1 MLRSLVGSEMC
12 IRDRYLTMPTFD
24 ISSEYNQQEVVN
36 AVDQAHREI
45 SNRYDFRDTGT
56 FISYSE
62 NTITLKSS
70 TSERMAA
77 AEQVLK
83 EKFAKRNVS
92 VKFLGEFKDETTPSE
107 VKRFFNLKSGI
118 DQDSSKKIIALIR
131 ENNKKIQCSYQNQQ
145 IRVTGKKRDDLQ
157 EVIQLVKESK
167 IEIPLNYGNFRD

>member
-1 MLRSLVGSEMC
+1 
-12 IRDRYLTMPTFD
+12 MPTFD

-70 TSERMAA
+70 TSERMSA

-157 EVIQLVKESK
+157 EVIQLVKDSK

>member
-1 MLRSLVGSEMC
+1 
-12 IRDRYLTMPTFD
+12 MPTFD

-36 AVDQAHREI
+36 AVDQTHREI
-45 SNRYDFRDTGT
+45 SNRYDFRDTAT
-56 FISYSE
+56 FISFSE

-83 EKFAKRNVS
+83 EKFVKRNVS

-118 DQDSSKKIIALIR
+118 DQDSSKKIIAIIR

-167 IEIPLNYGNFRD
+167 IEIPLNFGNFRD

>member
-1 MLRSLVGSEMC
+1 
-12 IRDRYLTMPTFD
+12 MPTFD

-62 NTITLKSS
+62 NTIILKSS

-131 ENNKKIQCSYQNQQ
+131 ENNKKKQCSYQNQQ

>member
-1 MLRSLVGSEMC
+1 
-12 IRDRYLTMPTFD
+12 MPTFD

-145 IRVTGKKRDDLQ
+145 IRVTGKKRDDFLD
-157 EVIQLVKESK
+157 VIQLVKESK

>member
-1 MLRSLVGSEMC
+1 
-12 IRDRYLTMPTFD
+12 MPTFD

-45 SNRYDFRDTGT
+45 SNRYDFRNTGT

-92 VKFLGEFKDETTPSE
+92 IKFLGEFKDETTPSE

-118 DQDSSKKIIALIR
+118 DQDSSKKIIALIK
-131 ENNKKIQCSYQNQQ
+131 EHNKKIQCSFQNEQ
-145 IRVTGKKRDDLQ
+145 IRVSGKKRDDLQ
-157 EVIQLVKESK
+157 EVIQFIKNSK

>member
-1 MLRSLVGSEMC
+1 
-12 IRDRYLTMPTFD
+12 MPTFD

-70 TSERMAA
+70 TSERMAV

-83 EKFAKRNVS
+83 KSLLKNVS
-92 VKFLGEFKDETTPSE
+92 VKFLGE
-107 VKRFFNLKSGI
+107 LKMK
-118 DQDSSKKIIALIR
+118 QH
-131 ENNKKIQCSYQNQQ
+131 
-145 IRVTGKKRDDLQ
+145 LQ
-157 EVIQLVKESK
+157 K
-167 IEIPLNYGNFRD
+167 

>member
-1 MLRSLVGSEMC
+1 
-12 IRDRYLTMPTFD
+12 MPTFD
-24 ISSEYNQQEVVN
+24 ITSEYNQQEVVN
-36 AVDQAHREI
+36 AVDQADREI
-45 SNRYDFRDTGT
+45 SNRYDFRDTAT
-56 FISYSE
+56 LISYNE
-62 NTITLKSS
+62 KTITLKSS
-70 TSERMAA
+70 TPERMTA

-92 VKFLGEFKDETTPSE
+92 VKFLGDFKDETTPSE

-118 DQDSSKKIIALIR
+118 DQDSSKKIIALIK

-157 EVIQLVKESK
+157 QVIQLIKDSK

>member
-1 MLRSLVGSEMC
+1 
-12 IRDRYLTMPTFD
+12 MPTFD
-24 ISSEYNQQEVVN
+24 ITSEYNQQEVLN

-45 SNRYDFRDTGT
+45 TNRYDFRDTGT
-56 FISYSE
+56 FISYNE

-70 TSERMAA
+70 TPERMAA

-83 EKFAKRNVS
+83 EKFAKRNDS

-118 DQDSSKKIIALIR
+118 DQDSSKKIIATIKG
-131 ENNKKIQCSYQNQQ
+131 NNKKIQCSYQNQQ

-157 EVIQLVKESK
+157 DVIQLVKESK
-167 IEIPLNYGNFRD
+167 IEIPLNFGNFRD

>member
-1 MLRSLVGSEMC
+1 
-12 IRDRYLTMPTFD
+12 MPTFD
-24 ISSEYNQQEVVN
+24 ITSEYNQQEVLN

-45 SNRYDFRDTGT
+45 TNRYDFRDTGT
-56 FISYSE
+56 LISYNE

-70 TSERMAA
+70 TLERMAA
-77 AEQVLK
+77 AEQVLR

-118 DQDSSKKIIALIR
+118 DQDSSKKIIATIK

-145 IRVTGKKRDDLQ
+145 VRVTGKKRDDLQ
-157 EVIQLVKESK
+157 DVIQLVKESK
-167 IEIPLNYGNFRD
+167 IEIPLNFGNFRD

>member
-1 MLRSLVGSEMC
+1 
-12 IRDRYLTMPTFD
+12 MPTFD
-24 ISSEYNQQEVVN
+24 ITSEYNQQEVLN

-45 SNRYDFRDTGT
+45 TNRYDFRDTGT
-56 FISYSE
+56 IISYNE

-70 TSERMAA
+70 TPERMAA

-118 DQDSSKKIIALIR
+118 DQDSSKKIIATIKG
-131 ENNKKIQCSYQNQQ
+131 NNKKIQCSYQNQQ

-157 EVIQLVKESK
+157 DVIQLVKESK
-167 IEIPLNYGNFRD
+167 IEIPLNFGNFRD

>member
-1 MLRSLVGSEMC
+1 
-12 IRDRYLTMPTFD
+12 MPTFD
-24 ISSEYNQQEVVN
+24 ITSEYNQQEVLN

-45 SNRYDFRDTGT
+45 TNRYDFRDTGT
-56 FISYSE
+56 LISYNE

-70 TSERMAA
+70 TLERMAA

-107 VKRFFNLKSGI
+107 VKRVFNLKSGI
-118 DQDSSKKIIALIR
+118 DQDSSKKIIATIKG
-131 ENNKKIQCSYQNQQ
+131 NNKKIQCSYQNQQ

-157 EVIQLVKESK
+157 DVIQLVKESK
-167 IEIPLNYGNFRD
+167 IEIPLNFGNFRD

>member
-1 MLRSLVGSEMC
+1 
-12 IRDRYLTMPTFD
+12 MPTFD
-24 ISSEYNQQEVVN
+24 ITSEYNQQEVVN

-56 FISYSE
+56 FISYKE

-70 TSERMAA
+70 TSERMTA

-92 VKFLGEFKDETTPSE
+92 IKFLGEFKDETTPSE

-118 DQDSSKKIIALIR
+118 DQDSSKKIIALIKN
-131 ENNKKIQCSYQNQQ
+131 NNKKIQCSFQNQQ

-157 EVIQLVKESK
+157 EVIQLIKDSK

>member
-1 MLRSLVGSEMC
+1 
-12 IRDRYLTMPTFD
+12 MPTFD

-56 FISYSE
+56 LISYSE

>member
-1 MLRSLVGSEMC
+1 
-12 IRDRYLTMPTFD
+12 MPTFD
-24 ISSEYNQQEVVN
+24 ITSEYNQQEVIN

-56 FISYSE
+56 LISYNE
-62 NTITLKSS
+62 NIITLRSS
-70 TSERMAA
+70 TSERMVA

-145 IRVTGKKRDDLQ
+145 IRVTAKKRDDLQ
-157 EVIQLVKESK
+157 EVIQLVKNSK

>member
-1 MLRSLVGSEMC
+1 
-12 IRDRYLTMPTFD
+12 MPTFD
-24 ISSEYNQQEVVN
+24 ITSEYNQQEVLN

-45 SNRYDFRDTGT
+45 TNRYDFRDTGT
-56 FISYSE
+56 LISYNE

-70 TSERMAA
+70 TPERMAA

-118 DQDSSKKIIALIR
+118 DQDSSKKIIATIKG
-131 ENNKKIQCSYQNQQ
+131 NNKKIQCSYQNQQ

-157 EVIQLVKESK
+157 STIQLVKNMSIK
-167 IEIPLNYGNFRD
+167 FPLQYVNFRD

>member
-1 MLRSLVGSEMC
+1 
-12 IRDRYLTMPTFD
+12 MPTFD
-24 ISSEYNQQEVVN
+24 ITSEYNQQEVVN

-45 SNRYDFRDTGT
+45 SNRYDFRDTAT
-56 FISYSE
+56 FISYNE

-70 TSERMAA
+70 TSERMVA
-77 AEQVLK
+77 AEMVLK

-92 VKFLGEFKDETTPSE
+92 VKFLSEYKDETTPSE

-145 IRVTGKKRDDLQ
+145 IRVTSKKRDDLQ
-157 EVIQLVKESK
+157 EVIQLMKESK
-167 IEIPLNYGNFRD
+167 IEIPLNFGNFRD

>member
-1 MLRSLVGSEMC
+1 
-12 IRDRYLTMPTFD
+12 MPTFD
-24 ISSEYNQQEVVN
+24 ITSEYNQQEVLN

-45 SNRYDFRDTGT
+45 TNRYDFRDTGT
-56 FISYSE
+56 LISYNE
-62 NTITLKSS
+62 NTIILKSS
-70 TSERMAA
+70 TLERMAA

-118 DQDSSKKIIALIR
+118 DQDSSKKIIATIKG
-131 ENNKKIQCSYQNQQ
+131 NNKKIQCSYQNQQ

-157 EVIQLVKESK
+157 DVIQLVKESK
-167 IEIPLNYGNFRD
+167 IEIPLNFGNFRD

>member
-1 MLRSLVGSEMC
+1 
-12 IRDRYLTMPTFD
+12 MPTFD

-45 SNRYDFRDTGT
+45 ANRYDFRDTGT

-62 NTITLKSS
+62 NTITLRSS

-167 IEIPLNYGNFRD
+167 IEIPLNFGNFRD

>member
-1 MLRSLVGSEMC
+1 
-12 IRDRYLTMPTFD
+12 MPTFD
-24 ISSEYNQQEVVN
+24 RSSEYNQKEVLN

-118 DQDSSKKIIALIR
+118 DQDSSKKIIALIK

-167 IEIPLNYGNFRD
+167 IDIPLNYGNFRD

>member
-1 MLRSLVGSEMC
+1 
-12 IRDRYLTMPTFD
+12 MPTFD

-107 VKRFFNLKSGI
+107 VKRFFKLKSGI
-118 DQDSSKKIIALIR
+118 DQDALIR

-145 IRVTGKKRDDLQ
+145 VRVTGKKRDDLQ

>member
-1 MLRSLVGSEMC
+1 
-12 IRDRYLTMPTFD
+12 MPKFD
-24 ISSEYNQQEVVN
+24 ITSEYNQQEVLN

-45 SNRYDFRDTGT
+45 TNRYDFRDTGT
-56 FISYSE
+56 LISYNE

-70 TSERMAA
+70 TPERMAA

-118 DQDSSKKIIALIR
+118 DQDSSKKIIATIK

-145 IRVTGKKRDDLQ
+145 VRVTGKKRDDLQ
-157 EVIQLVKESK
+157 DVIQLVKESK
-167 IEIPLNYGNFRD
+167 IEIPLNFGNLRD

>member
-1 MLRSLVGSEMC
+1 
-12 IRDRYLTMPTFD
+12 MPTFD
-24 ISSEYNQQEVVN
+24 ITSEYNQQEVLN

-45 SNRYDFRDTGT
+45 TNRYDFRDTGT
-56 FISYSE
+56 FISYNE

-70 TSERMAA
+70 TPERMAA

-92 VKFLGEFKDETTPSE
+92 VKFLGEFKDETTPAE

-118 DQDSSKKIIALIR
+118 DQDSSKKIIATIKG
-131 ENNKKIQCSYQNQQ
+131 NNKKIQCSYQNQQ

-157 EVIQLVKESK
+157 DVIQLVKESK
-167 IEIPLNYGNFRD
+167 IEIPLNFGNFRD

>member
-1 MLRSLVGSEMC
+1 
-12 IRDRYLTMPTFD
+12 MPTFD

-36 AVDQAHREI
+36 AVGQAHREI

-157 EVIQLVKESK
+157 EVIQLFKESK

>member
-1 MLRSLVGSEMC
+1 
-12 IRDRYLTMPTFD
+12 MPTFD

-56 FISYSE
+56 FISFSE

-70 TSERMAA
+70 TSERMSA

>member
-1 MLRSLVGSEMC
+1 
-12 IRDRYLTMPTFD
+12 MPTFD
-24 ISSEYNQQEVVN
+24 ITSEYNQQEVLN

-45 SNRYDFRDTGT
+45 TNRYDFRDTGT
-56 FISYSE
+56 FISYNE

-70 TSERMAA
+70 TPERMAA

-118 DQDSSKKIIALIR
+118 DQDSSKKIIATIKG
-131 ENNKKIQCSYQNQQ
+131 NNKKIQCSYQNQQ

-157 EVIQLVKESK
+157 DVIQLVKESK
-167 IEIPLNYGNFRD
+167 IEIPLNFGNFRD

>member
-1 MLRSLVGSEMC
+1 
-12 IRDRYLTMPTFD
+12 MPTFD

-131 ENNKKIQCSYQNQQ
+131 ENNKKIQCSYQKQQ

>member
-1 MLRSLVGSEMC
+1 
-12 IRDRYLTMPTFD
+12 MPTFD
-24 ISSEYNQQEVVN
+24 ITSEYDQQEVVN

-45 SNRYDFRDTGT
+45 SNRYDFRDTNT
-56 FISYSE
+56 FISYNE

-70 TSERMAA
+70 TSERMSA

-92 VKFLGEFKDETTPSE
+92 VKFLEEFKDETTPSE

-131 ENNKKIQCSYQNQQ
+131 SDNKKIQCSYQNQH
-145 IRVTGKKRDDLQ
+145 IRVTAKKRDALQ
-157 EVIQLVKESK
+157 DVIQLIKNSK